1 MQQWGTADSDS
12 AVRGQPGQC
21 KGGDSI
27 DQHRDPG
34 GAGTGA
40 QRLAQQCAE
49 IW

>member
-12 AVRGQPGQC
+12 AVRGQPGQS

-27 DQHRDPG
+27 DQHHDAG

-40 QRLAQQCAE
+40 QCLAQQRAE